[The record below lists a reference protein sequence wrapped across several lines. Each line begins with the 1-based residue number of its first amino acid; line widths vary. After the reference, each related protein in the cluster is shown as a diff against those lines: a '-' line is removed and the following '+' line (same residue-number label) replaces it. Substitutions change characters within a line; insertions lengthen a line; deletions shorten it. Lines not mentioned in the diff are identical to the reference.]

1 MIKFFNLCDVWDTI
15 QGIVFLSLVIQLLDK
30 TFDQTDSDNFYTA
43 MPRWFFRIIEIST
56 YIMDIIDISA
66 IF

>member
-1 MIKFFNLCDVWDTI
+1 MVKFFNLCDFWDTI
-15 QGIVFLSLVIQLLDK
+15 QGIVFLSLVIQLLDME
-30 TFDQTDSDNFYTA
+30 FDQRDSDNFYTA
-43 MPRWFFRIIEIST
+43 MPRWFFKAVEIST